1 MFQQRAELL
10 VAGYVHL
17 KTYSYIEQLKKLILF
32 LMWKT
37 YSYINVKKGKKKSY
51 LMDVSEKLNIEHN
64 L

>member
-10 VAGYVHL
+10 VTGYVHL
-17 KTYSYIEQLKKLILF
+17 KTCSYFEQLKKLIVF

-37 YSYINVKKGKKKSY
+37 YSYINVKKGTKSY
-51 LMDVSEKLNIEHN
+51 LMHVSEKLNIEHN